1 MKWFQGC
8 ALIFF
13 LVVLSIPVYVIG
25 SNLHARREMDEMN
38 RTIASVAREFGYT
51 PARYLYYERGFY
63 DASIVT
69 GASRCGSELYFVTP
83 LDVSGF
89 RARMDAL
96 VPRTM
101 HDEWERFSTTVP
113 WPNGDL
119 RGLTLNG
126 LTDKEAR
133 ALKLNGENHYYE
145 VPRFRR
151 GSIRDTFGVDVWL
164 ENTAI
169 LTGTLTL
176 DGRAIQGNIIQIR
189 GNNGP
194 YPIWV
199 PCRATNSYKPLP
211 PFSP

>member
-25 SNLHARREMDEMN
+25 SNLHAQREMDEMN

-69 GASRCGSELYFVTP
+69 GASRCGSEFYFVTP

-96 VPRTM
+96 VPPTRFGGSGWGTYARTA
-101 HDEWERFSTTVP
+101 P
-113 WPNGDL
+113 WPTTEIPD
-119 RGLTLNG
+119 LTLDG
-126 LTDKEAR
+126 VRGEEAQR
-133 ALKLNGENHYYE
+133 AEFEGGSHRIE
-145 VPRFRR
+145 VPRYERNFV
-151 GSIRDTFGVDVWL
+151 DDVLGVSVLLD
-164 ENTAI
+164 NTTV
-169 LTGTLTL
+169 LTGTLAIN
-176 DGRAIQGNIIQIR
+176 GRPIRGNIIQIR

-194 YPIWV
+194 YPI
-199 PCRATNSYKPLP
+199 
-211 PFSP
+211 